1 MTETLFILGAC
12 EISCLGFAFLTWYLI
27 KSRPKAIARRK
38 ALLEDSFE
46 RLKVISYELLRKVDE
61 SDLAKKYAH
70 STDIASPSFSSS
82 LKQISSDSALLSE
95 SLETIEHLLKKRNLD
110 DANRIL
116 AASAKL
122 AEKIQSDLNNLDQ
135 SAIVL
140 KIESKIKEKP

>member
-1 MTETLFILGAC
+1 M
-12 EISCLGFAFLTWYLI
+12 
-27 KSRPKAIARRK
+27 
-38 ALLEDSFE
+38 LEDSFE

-70 STDIASPSFSSS
+70 SIDITSPAFSSS
-82 LKQISSDSALLSE
+82 LKLISSDSALLSE
-95 SLETIEHLLKKRNLD
+95 SLETIEHLLKKRKLD

-135 SAIVL
+135 GAIVL